1 MIIFRLL
8 GIHALCD
15 RFGYDPVSRATCF
28 SAGVYLT
35 YFKFTFNK
43 AQQAK
48 HSQAWWEVHTS
59 YFGF

>member
-1 MIIFRLL
+1 MPFVTDL
-8 GIHALCD
+8 GTTQLD
-15 RFGYDPVSRATCF
+15 SRATCF

-48 HSQAWWEVHTS
+48 HSQAWWEVHTR